1 MIGYGLQHWRK
12 KMEWNA
18 LLNVIIINTAGVTIL
33 FVSAWALSVAIRD
46 AGVIDVFWGLGF
58 VIVAWLSAFTGDGWM
73 GRKVLVTALT
83 TCWGLRLALH
93 IFLRNRGRGED
104 PRYQTFRRN
113 GGESFWLTSLWNI
126 FLLQAALLLV
136 IACPLMLAQAVPGPN
151 RLQWTDVAGASLWM
165 VGFIFEAL
173 GDLQLKRFLSDPANR
188 GRVMRYGLWAW
199 TRHPNY
205 FGETLVWWGI
215 FLIAL
220 STPYGAATVIGPA
233 IITYLL
239 LKVSGVTL
247 LESALKTRRKGYTE
261 YIRTTSAFFPL
272 PPKK

>member
-1 MIGYGLQHWRK
+1 
-12 KMEWNA
+12 MEWDI
-18 LLNVIIINTAGVTIL
+18 LLSVLSVNLTGVVVL
-33 FVSAWALSVAIRD
+33 FVSAWALSVVLKN
-46 AGVIDVFWGLGF
+46 AGIIDVFWGLGF
-58 VIVAWLSAFTGDGWM
+58 VLVAWLSAFTGDGWI
-73 GRKVLVTALT
+73 GRKVLMTALT
-83 TCWGLRLALH
+83 TFWGLRLAVH
-93 IFLRNRGRGED
+93 IFLRNRGKDED
-104 PRYQTFRRN
+104 PRYQAFRRR
-113 GGESFWLTSLWNI
+113 GGGRFWLTSLWNI

-136 IACPLMLAQAVPGPN
+136 ISFPLMYAQAVPGPN
-151 RLQWTDVAGASLWM
+151 RLEWTDFAGASLWM
-165 VGFIFEAL
+165 IGFVFEAL
-173 GDLQLKRFLSDPANR
+173 GDLQLKSFLSDPANR

-220 STPYGAATVIGPA
+220 STPYGAATVFGPA

-247 LESALKTRRKGYTE
+247 LESALKTRRKGYAE